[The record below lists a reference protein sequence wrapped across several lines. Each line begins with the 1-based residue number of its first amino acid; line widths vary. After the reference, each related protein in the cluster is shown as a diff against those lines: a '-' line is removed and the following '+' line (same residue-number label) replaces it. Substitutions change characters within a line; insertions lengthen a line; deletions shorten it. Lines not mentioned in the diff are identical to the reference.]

1 MMSEAQIHSVLVV
14 GSGSMGWG
22 ILRSFAAAGFD
33 ATLLSRNPQGL
44 PPLPQ
49 GARAVN
55 TLPADPPDLI
65 IESIPEIL
73 ELKLDLFRRL
83 SEAYGEVPIAASN
96 TSGLPLEDLA
106 AAYGRPH
113 RFVGIH
119 YFHPADIT
127 PLVEVIS
134 AGDSGA
140 SIIRL
145 VVAALA
151 KTGKQAL
158 VIKKPVEGFLVNR
171 LQHAILHEAYHLI
184 DQGVVSVE
192 DVDKVAKQLLGPR
205 MCITGLIKQKDIS
218 GLDTHALAQQ
228 AIVPHLWHGAEP
240 VRLLQD
246 MYQKGVLG
254 LKTGRGFYDWT
265 GLDPAEVRKGAAKR
279 LSRLLAFLEKEK
291 KEPA

>member
-1 MMSEAQIHSVLVV
+1 
-14 GSGSMGWG
+14 
-22 ILRSFAAAGFD
+22 
-33 ATLLSRNPQGL
+33 
-44 PPLPQ
+44 
-49 GARAVN
+49 
-55 TLPADPPDLI
+55 
-65 IESIPEIL
+65 
-73 ELKLDLFRRL
+73 
-83 SEAYGEVPIAASN
+83 
-96 TSGLPLEDLA
+96 
-106 AAYGRPH
+106 
-113 RFVGIH
+113 
-119 YFHPADIT
+119 
-127 PLVEVIS
+127 VEVIS

-265 GLDPAEVRKGAAKR
+265 GQDPAEVRKGPPNGSAACSPFSKR
-279 LSRLLAFLEKEK
+279 RKRRPPRSRRRRGAKDRNRSAGYRWAKQIARIVFPPRAGGLSWWRRCPPGRQGPVAASLHRELVGVHVAEGVTGEISKQEALVIRRAC
-291 KEPA
+291 PGSG